1 MNDSRPRPDAG
12 PAAIVLDRAGVVLDG
27 RVIWDDV
34 SLTIAQGDFVAVLG
48 PNGAGKTTLFKAIL
62 GLLPLHRGSIT
73 VLGQPVRRGN
83 PRIGYL
89 AQRRT
94 FDSDLRIR
102 ARDIVRLGLEG
113 ARWGVPLPILGAV
126 QRHQDRRKVSEVI
139 DLVGAAGYAD
149 RAIGELSGGEQ
160 QRLLIAQALVAE
172 PRILLL
178 DEPLDSLDPSNQ
190 QGVAALVH
198 RICVERGVTVL
209 LIAHDVN
216 TILTYLDGVI
226 YVAQGRSLTGRVDD
240 VITTASLSRLYGA
253 PIEVLRTSDGRLV
266 VIGQPDSV
274 TYHFRGA

>member
-1 MNDSRPRPDAG
+1 MNGSRPRPDAG
-12 PAAIVLDRAGVVLDG
+12 PPAIVLDRAGVALDG
-27 RVIWDDV
+27 RAIWDDV

-73 VLGQPVRRGN
+73 VLGQPVRWGN

-266 VIGQPDSV
+266 VVGQPDSV